1 MLIGLAFDL
10 KNSISHDDKYPDD
23 FLEEY
28 DSPET
33 IEGITSAL
41 KNMGHEVIQLGGGR
55 DFLRNIQI
63 RRPDLVFN
71 ISEGL
76 GTYRSREAQVPSVLE
91 MLDIPYVGSD
101 PLCLALSL
109 DKSLSKKVA
118 LYEGIPTACWCV
130 FKSEQE
136 LDLDKL
142 CTLRYPLFVKPLH
155 EGSSKG
161 VRLNS
166 RIENED
172 EAERLIRQ
180 LLRDYRQPVIVE
192 EFLDGDEI
200 TVGIIGN
207 DPPVVFGMMRI
218 LPRKR
223 TDAFVYS
230 LEVKRNWKDMVE
242 YECPVDL
249 SEEIVRLIDNYA
261 LKIYEAIGCRDF
273 ARVDFKC
280 DRYQRPYF
288 LEINPLAGLNP
299 LSSDLPIMAG
309 KLGIT
314 YETLIYRILDSALKR
329 YSRCIAK

>member
-10 KNSISHDDKYPDD
+10 KNNIAHDDRYPDD

-33 IEGITSAL
+33 IEGITLAL

-63 RRPDLVFN
+63 MRPDLVFN

-76 GTYRSREAQVPSVLE
+76 GNYRSREAQVPSVLE
-91 MLDIPYVGSD
+91 MLNVPYVGSD

-109 DKSLSKKVA
+109 DKSLSKKIA

-130 FKSEQE
+130 FKNERE
-136 LDLDKL
+136 LDLDQL
-142 CTLRYPLFVKPLH
+142 STLRYPLFVKPLH

-166 RIENED
+166 LVESAS
-172 EAERLIRQ
+172 EAERLVRR
-180 LLRDYRQPVIVE
+180 LLNDYQQPVIVE
-192 EFLDGDEI
+192 EFLEGDEV

-207 DPPVVFGMMRI
+207 DPPAVLGMMRI
-218 LPRKR
+218 LPRER
-223 TDAFVYS
+223 TDVFVYS
-230 LEVKRNWKDMVE
+230 LEVKRNWREMVQ
-242 YECPVDL
+242 YECPAAL
-249 SEEIVRLIDNYA
+249 PEQIVTLIESYA
-261 LKIYEAIGCRDF
+261 LRIYEAMGCRDF
-273 ARVDFKC
+273 ARVDFKFDC
-280 DRYQRPYF
+280 KQKPHF

-314 YETLIYRILDSALKR
+314 YETLIHRILNSALKR